1 MIYVYRIRTFG
12 TSSVGSLV
20 MANSRLALMNMSLSD
35 SLVQLL
41 MNELAVEETE
51 EETL

>member
-1 MIYVYRIRTFG
+1 MA
-12 TSSVGSLV
+12 LV
-20 MANSRLALMNMSLSD
+20 AANTRLALMNMSLSD

-41 MNELAVEETE
+41 MNELAVEETD